1 MGISPLLEGYF
12 PEGSFVWLTFF
23 YSVVADIWFFILLL
37 IYSFALANECSLVL
51 ARALGLPTAS
61 FWGFGYQGGEVK
73 IIREII
79 F

>member
-1 MGISPLLEGYF
+1 MWI
-12 PEGSFVWLTFF
+12 
-23 YSVVADIWFFILLL
+23 FIFLI

-73 IIREII
+73 IIRELILDSDYLI
-79 F
+79 KYSVQVT